1 MQILSLTF
9 GLILVLLPLALV
21 VLAWKSERQNVV
33 AQVPW
38 RKRVFAVALM
48 GGAVGYAWFWIVF
61 LFLPSRVPFELYRVI
76 GWASESVAIA
86 CLALSFAGVGAAR
99 LFAVLASAGVAVL
112 WVSVGFW

>member
-1 MQILSLTF
+1 MQILSSMF
-9 GLILVLLPLALV
+9 GLMLVLLPLALV
-21 VLAWKSERQNVV
+21 VLAWKSARRNAH

-38 RKRVFAVALM
+38 RKRMFAVALI
-48 GGAVGYAWFWIVF
+48 GGALGYVWFWIAF

-76 GWASESVAIA
+76 GWASESFAVAS
-86 CLALSFAGVGAAR
+86 LALSFAGIGAAR